1 MCYTKLEHSLM
12 PRWIHHTQTG
22 RKKPRFRLGVELA
35 LVLPLRTFSRKLK
48 RTSVCV
54 ISTARDDAFLKN
66 EIYDPAILSLGTY
79 QKEVKAGLR
88 ALYTHVHSSFS
99 HSGQKMEVAQV
110 SINAWIDK
118 IWSIYLIGYHLAL
131 KVKEI
136 LIPVITWMN
145 LRGQL

>member
-1 MCYTKLEHSLM
+1 M
-12 PRWIHHTQTG
+12 PLRIHHTQTG

-79 QKEVKAGLR
+79 RKEVKAGLR
-88 ALYTHVHSSFS
+88 AALYTHVHSSIS

-110 SINAWIDK
+110 SINA
-118 IWSIYLIGYHLAL
+118 
-131 KVKEI
+131 
-136 LIPVITWMN
+136 
-145 LRGQL
+145 

>member
-1 MCYTKLEHSLM
+1 MLLQ
-12 PRWIHHTQTG
+12 IHHMQTG
-22 RKKPRFRLGVELA
+22 RKKPCFRLGVELA

-88 ALYTHVHSSFS
+88 AALYTRVHSSIS

-110 SINAWIDK
+110 SINA
-118 IWSIYLIGYHLAL
+118 
-131 KVKEI
+131 
-136 LIPVITWMN
+136 
-145 LRGQL
+145 